1 MTVIGVDLGGTNLRV
16 AAVEGGA
23 IARRQQIVLGEARDV
38 DAVVAAIAGLVAAVA
53 GDLAVAPV
61 GVGVAA
67 MLADRRGT
75 VVNAP
80 NLGWRDVAFG
90 AALAARLGPRHPLG
104 VYNDVN
110 AIAYGELGAGA
121 GRGARDLLAVF
132 VGTGLGAGVIAS
144 GALVEGA
151 SNCAGELGHVKV
163 AAGPGA
169 APCGCGARGCV
180 EAYVGGAA
188 LLARIR
194 RELAAG
200 ASPAVLAAAGAVDA
214 AHPGHVDALADD
226 DPWARALW
234 DECGGYLALA
244 IGNALTVLNSDR
256 LVLGGGVL
264 GRAPRLRARLV
275 AGLPAIAP
283 AAILRPLTIVDA
295 TLGDDAG
302 LIGAALL
309 AGAGT
314 SLL

>member
-194 RELAAG
+194 RELAG
-200 ASPAVLAAAGAVDA
+200 VTGFQLTVPGNAVLFGFF
-214 AHPGHVDALADD
+214 L
-226 DPWARALW
+226 
-234 DECGGYLALA
+234 
-244 IGNALTVLNSDR
+244 ALTVGMAFLEER
-256 LVLGGGVL
+256 KWGTWRRIL
-264 GRAPRLRARLV
+264 GRAW
-275 AGLPAIAP
+275 
-283 AAILRPLTIVDA
+283 
-295 TLGDDAG
+295 
-302 LIGAALL
+302 
-309 AGAGT
+309 
-314 SLL
+314 